1 MTDPGSAS
9 ELLHLFEDYEFEE
22 PQASWRKNKYE
33 KENNEVHEP
42 IDKDENSSQQ
52 FAPIQASVM
61 LAYWREIDRKREVT
75 NELVNVLIDENERIS
90 REIVRIQKSE
100 EMKFFEFLKQSKKRN
115 EEDEKEND
123 KLIRENAT
131 VYSQLKE
138 AMERKKEVSV
148 SNTNIV
154 RESNISSYEQLEMLK
169 NENEQLTKA
178 IMVHSKGE
186 LGKKIAEILAENE
199 KMIADINLRM
209 SSC

>member
-1 MTDPGSAS
+1 
-9 ELLHLFEDYEFEE
+9 
-22 PQASWRKNKYE
+22 
-33 KENNEVHEP
+33 
-42 IDKDENSSQQ
+42 
-52 FAPIQASVM
+52 M

-138 AMERKKEVSV
+138 AMERKKELAETNAQLKADKKKLVKEIEKADDMVIAKIEKLCAQQCELERALEMVSV